1 MSNESQATA
10 EAETYEPRAAGDAG
24 DAGSAG
30 IGELSNSQVYLIDVE
45 TIRDTVSV
53 AREMPLSRDA
63 RPRIA
68 LTTATLIGQLELL
81 IGEDL
86 NFDLDP
92 AVRDTYK
99 AAYRLLRIDRRP
111 TNDDPTFAVW
121 EYMRD
126 VAAVTSQLVETYAE
140 QQGEAESDEQ

>member
-1 MSNESQATA
+1 VSIESQAKTQ
-10 EAETYEPRAAGDAG
+10 AETYEPKATS

-30 IGELSNSQVYLIDVE
+30 IGEPSDPKAYVIDVG

-53 AREMPLSRDA
+53 AREMPISRDA

-68 LTTATLIGQLELL
+68 STTATLVGMLELL
-81 IGEDL
+81 LGEDL
-86 NFDLDP
+86 NFDLD
-92 AVRDTYK
+92 ADVRGMYQ

-111 TNDDPTFAVW
+111 MSGDPTVVAW

-126 VAAVTSQLVETYAE
+126 VADLTSQLVETYAG
-140 QQGEAESDEQ
+140 QQGEAEIDGQ